1 MGSQNMADRYM
12 RIVDHK
18 DPTIAVVALKVGLR
32 ILYNKQGRKRGDRG
46 DHRDYETELHV
57 RVSNTTGI
65 YEEDQLDHLRDLLN
79 NRTNFRF
86 KLLSLRQYIPSTYFR
101 LLKGP
106 RTDLQELYISE
117 EGVRAEELPLPCL
130 FKMQKDPRLR
140 SYFLVMS
147 HAVEGY
153 HMKCTTTQCAIDR
166 DTLRAERDELGA
178 ERDELGAEVNERQ
191 AIIDAIIAENDYCK
205 NAIDAAHD
213 EILALRAERDALRAE
228 LSLPAVQRFSSSLR
242 DLALHRLAERRQ
254 KVRVARQPRAR
265 SFFRSA
271 MLMVVG
277 FLLAALVSL
286 LAHVST

>member
-79 NRTNFRF
+79 NRTN
-86 KLLSLRQYIPSTYFR
+86 FR